1 MDKFRLRY
9 PEFNDVPDPVVAMAI
24 DDAEMELCQKAWGKY
39 YERGIAA
46 LAAHTLWLKGY
57 LGDIDEE
64 TGLPDSDGE
73 ARRAVASHTAGSL
86 SISYAGTAK
95 DGFGNGNTY
104 GFEDSVYG
112 REYLRLMNLVSPR
125 WVVIR

>member
-1 MDKFRLRY
+1 MDNFKLRY
-9 PEFNDVPDPVVAMAI
+9 PEFNDVPEAVVAMAI
-24 DDAEMELCQKAWGKY
+24 DDAEMELCQKVWGKY
-39 YERGIAA
+39 YQRGVAA

-57 LGDIDEE
+57 LGDIDED
-64 TGLPDSDGE
+64 TGMPDSDGS
-73 ARRAVASHTAGSL
+73 AKRAVASHTAGSL

-104 GFEDSVYG
+104 GYEESIYG
-112 REYLRLMNLVSPR
+112 REYLRLLYMVTPG

>member
-9 PEFNDVPDPVVAMAI
+9 KEFNDVPDPAVAMAI
-24 DDAEMELCQKAWGKY
+24 DDAAMELCQKVWGKY
-39 YERGIAA
+39 HERGVAA
-46 LAAHTLWLKGY
+46 LAAHSLWLKGY
-57 LGDIDEE
+57 LDDIDED
-64 TGLPDSDGE
+64 TGLPDSDGG
-73 ARRAVASHTAGSL
+73 AKRAVASHAAGSL
-86 SISYAGTAK
+86 SISYAGAAK

-104 GFEDSVYG
+104 GFEDSRYG

>member
-1 MDKFRLRY
+1 MEAFKLRY
-9 PEFNDVPDPVVAMAI
+9 PEFKDVPEAVVAMAI
-24 DDAEMELCQKAWGKY
+24 DDAAMELCQKVWGKY
-39 YERGIAA
+39 YERGVAA

-57 LGDIDEE
+57 LGDINEE

-73 ARRAVASHTAGSL
+73 ARRAVVSHTAGSL

-95 DGFGNGNTY
+95 EGFGSGNTY
-104 GFEDSVYG
+104 GFEDSLYG

>member
-1 MDKFRLRY
+1 MDNFKLRY
-9 PEFNDVPDPVVAMAI
+9 PEFNDVPEAVVSMAI
-24 DDAEMELCQKAWGKY
+24 DDAAMELCQKVWGKY
-39 YERGIAA
+39 YERGVSA
-46 LAAHTLWLKGY
+46 LAAHNLWLRGY
-57 LGDIDEE
+57 LGDIDED
-64 TGLPDSDGE
+64 TGLPDSDGG
-73 ARRAVASHTAGSL
+73 AKRAVASHTAGAL

-125 WVVIR
+125 WVVVR